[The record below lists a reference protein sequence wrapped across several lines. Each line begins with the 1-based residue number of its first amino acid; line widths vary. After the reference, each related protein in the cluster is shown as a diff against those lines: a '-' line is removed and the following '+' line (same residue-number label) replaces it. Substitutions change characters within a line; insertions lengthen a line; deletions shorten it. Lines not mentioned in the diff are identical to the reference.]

1 MADKPASPQDL
12 HARDDKGPE
21 DRRKRKAEANV
32 THSVASAMAGE
43 VIAAVAGKAK
53 KSKD

>member
-1 MADKPASPQDL
+1 MAEKPASPKDL
-12 HARDDKGPE
+12 HARDDKGAD
-21 DRRKRKAEANV
+21 DRRKRKAEASV

-53 KSKD
+53 KPKD

>member
-1 MADKPASPQDL
+1 MADKPASSQDL
-12 HARDDKGPE
+12 HARDGHGAD

-43 VIAAVAGKAK
+43 VIAAVAGKSK